1 MYNFIQ
7 YFISTD
13 KIESSMKLLVT
24 GGLGFI
30 GSNFI
35 IKLLKERNDFEIVNV
50 DAELLG
56 SDKRNL
62 GEIQNSE
69 RYQFVKGNI
78 TNKRLMEELISKCD
92 AVINFAAESFV
103 DRSINDA
110 DPFLV
115 SNIRGAFTILDITTK
130 QHKRMVQIST
140 DEVFG
145 SLSNET
151 ATEESKFNPSSPYA
165 ATKAA
170 AELLIN
176 SYFTTFNSDV
186 IITRCT
192 NNYGPRQFAEKL
204 VPKTIILA
212 YHNKKI
218 PIYGNG
224 KNIRDW
230 IYVDD
235 HCDAV
240 LSALHHGKSGESYN
254 ISANNEIDNLAI
266 VRKILEIMN
275 KPETLIE
282 FVEDRP
288 GHDLRYSLDSTKIS
302 DQLGWKVKLSFE
314 EGLEKTVQWYL
325 DNPELLN
332 NVSSVLDPTPW
343 KGTN

>member
-1 MYNFIQ
+1 
-7 YFISTD
+7 
-13 KIESSMKLLVT
+13 MKLLVT

-35 IKLLKERNDFEIVNV
+35 LKLLKESDDFEVINV
-50 DAELLG
+50 DAELFG
-56 SDKRNL
+56 SDHKNL
-62 GEIQNSE
+62 NEIKNSE
-69 RYQFVKGNI
+69 KYHFEKGNI
-78 TNKRLMEELISKCD
+78 SNKKFMEEQITKCD

-110 DPFLV
+110 NPFLV

-130 QHKRMVQIST
+130 QKKRMIQIST

-145 SLSNET
+145 SLSNGT
-151 ATEESKFNPSSPYA
+151 ATEEYKFNPSSPYA

-186 IITRCT
+186 VITRCT

-204 VPKTIILA
+204 IPKTIILA
-212 YHNKKI
+212 YNNKKI

-224 KNIRDW
+224 KNVRDW
-230 IYVDD
+230 IYVED

-240 LSALHHGKSGESYN
+240 LSTLDHGKSGESYN
-254 ISANNEIDNLAI
+254 VSANNEIDNITI

-275 KPETLIE
+275 KPDDLIE

-302 DQLGWKVKLSFE
+302 DQLDWKVKSGFD
-314 EGLEKTVQWYL
+314 EGLEETVQWYL

-332 NVSSVLDPTPW
+332 NISSTILDSTPW
-343 KGTN
+343 KNTN

>member
-1 MYNFIQ
+1 
-7 YFISTD
+7 
-13 KIESSMKLLVT
+13 MKLLVT

-35 IKLLKERNDFEIVNV
+35 LRLLRESNNYEIINV
-50 DAELLG
+50 DAELFG
-56 SDKRNL
+56 ADHKNL
-62 GEIQNSE
+62 SQIKNSE
-69 RYQFVKGNI
+69 KYHFEKGNI
-78 TNKRLMEELISKCD
+78 SNRKFMEEQITKCD

-110 DPFLV
+110 SPFLV
-115 SNIRGAFTILDITTK
+115 SNIRGAFTILDIITK
-130 QHKRMVQIST
+130 QKKRMIQIST

-145 SLSNET
+145 SLSNGT
-151 ATEESKFNPSSPYA
+151 AVEDSKFNPSSPYA

-170 AELLIN
+170 AELLVH
-176 SYFTTFNSDV
+176 SYSVTHNSDV

-204 VPKTIILA
+204 IPKTIILA
-212 YHNKKI
+212 SQNKKI

-224 KNIRDW
+224 TNVRDW

-240 LSALHHGKSGESYN
+240 LLTLLNGKKGESYN
-254 ISANNEIDNLAI
+254 ISANNEVDNLTI
-266 VRKILEIMN
+266 VKKILEIMN
-275 KPETLIE
+275 KPENLIE

-288 GHDLRYSLDSTKIS
+288 GHDLRYSLDSTKIH
-302 DQLGWKVKLSFE
+302 DQLGWKVKTAFDD
-314 EGLEKTVQWYL
+314 GLKKTVQWYV

-332 NVSSVLDPTPW
+332 NTSSTALDPTPW
-343 KGTN
+343 KSSN

>member
-1 MYNFIQ
+1 
-7 YFISTD
+7 
-13 KIESSMKLLVT
+13 MKLLVT

-35 IKLLKERNDFEIVNV
+35 LKTLHENEGFDIVNV
-50 DAELLG
+50 DAELAG
-56 SDKRNL
+56 SNIKNL
-62 GEIQNSE
+62 SQVKNLENYE
-69 RYQFVKGNI
+69 YVKGNI
-78 TNKRLMEELISKCD
+78 TNRKLMEDLIKNCD
-92 AVINFAAESFV
+92 VVVNFAAESFV

-110 DPFLV
+110 NPFLV
-115 SNIRGAFTILDITTK
+115 SNIRGAYTILDIITK
-130 QHKRMVQIST
+130 QKKRMIQIST

-192 NNYGPRQFAEKL
+192 NNYCPRQFAEKL

-224 KNIRDW
+224 KNVRDW

-302 DQLGWKVKLSFE
+302 DQLGWKVKSSFE

>member
-1 MYNFIQ
+1 
-7 YFISTD
+7 
-13 KIESSMKLLVT
+13 MKLLVT

-35 IKLLKERNDFEIVNV
+35 LKILRESNDFEVINV
-50 DAELLG
+50 DAELFG
-56 SDKRNL
+56 SDHKNL
-62 GEIQNSE
+62 NEIKNSE
-69 RYQFVKGNI
+69 KYHFEKGNI
-78 TNKRLMEELISKCD
+78 SNKKFMEEQITKCD

-110 DPFLV
+110 NPFLV

-130 QHKRMVQIST
+130 QKKRMIQIST

-145 SLSNET
+145 SLSNST

-186 IITRCT
+186 VITRCT

-230 IYVDD
+230 IYVED
-235 HCDAV
+235 HCDAI
-240 LSALHHGKSGESYN
+240 LSSLNHGKSGESYN
-254 ISANNEIDNLAI
+254 ISANNEIDNITI

-275 KPETLIE
+275 KPDDLIE

-302 DQLGWKVKLSFE
+302 DQLEWKVKSSFE

-332 NVSSVLDPTPW
+332 NVSSAILDPAPW
-343 KGTN
+343 KSTN